1 MFGQQ
6 STMCSADHVGNLV
19 NQRSAMKSSGRIA
32 QLMMHTSPLEQTG
45 ARDAGGMNVYV
56 VETAKRL
63 ANSGISVDIF
73 TRATSASLPPRVE
86 IVPGVEVHHITAGP
100 YEGLTKEELPS
111 QMCTMASELLRVE
124 ANHPRGYY
132 DLIHSHYWISGQV
145 GLLAADRWDVPLV
158 HTMHTMAKVKN
169 LALADHDQPEPVARA
184 IGEEQ
189 IVAGAKALI
198 ANTDAEAANLVTLY
212 DACPDRVHV
221 VAPGVDLDHFSPGG
235 GRREAR
241 VQLGLDKD
249 SLILAFVGRIQPH
262 KGPDVLI
269 SAAGEMIKH
278 DPLMKSK
285 LQILIIGGVSGG
297 TGEELGRLQAL
308 ARFLGIHDRIKFIPP
323 VSREELPHWYRAADL
338 VCVPSHSESL
348 GLVAL
353 EAQACGTPV
362 VAAAVGGLR
371 TAVADGFSGSL
382 VDGHDSRSWSA
393 VLTRLLQEP
402 QRRIALSMGALQ
414 HARRFGW
421 EATARGTID
430 IYDRLLA
437 EPSAVVRSLA

>member
-1 MFGQQ
+1 
-6 STMCSADHVGNLV
+6 
-19 NQRSAMKSSGRIA
+19 
-32 QLMMHTSPLEQTG
+32 MMHTSPLEQTG

-63 ANSGISVDIF
+63 AKSGIAVDIF
-73 TRATSASLPPRVE
+73 TRATSGSLPPRVE

-111 QMCTMASELLRVE
+111 QMCTMAAELLRVE

-145 GLLAADRWDVPLV
+145 GLLAADRWNVPLV

-198 ANTDAEAANLVTLY
+198 ANTDAEAANLVSLY
-212 DACPDRVHV
+212 NACPDRVHV
-221 VAPGVDLDHFSPGG
+221 VAPGVDLDHFAPGG

-241 VQLGLDKD
+241 VQLGLDKE

-269 SAAGEMIKH
+269 SAAAEMIKH
-278 DPLMKSK
+278 DPIMKSK

-308 ARFLGIHDRIKFIPP
+308 ARFLGVHDRVKFIPP
-323 VSREELPHWYRAADL
+323 VSREDLPHWYRAADV
-338 VCVPSHSESL
+338 VCVPSYSESF

-437 EPSAVVRSLA
+437 EPTAVVRSLA